1 MVTTLNP
8 IQTNILGATLIELLN
23 GELSDETIAAV
34 DSIKREDVPGPLKN
48 LVGWMHGMTTQPELR
63 ESCITSLVDEIRI
76 ASIEVLEKRREHPNA
91 IGVDWISMY
100 AFLQHI
106 LEGSDPETSLRA
118 NLNAGILP
126 EVEKAPAWAAPLI
139 HQAQASS
146 GDDQELTLELLNILE
161 KIIQKRRAEL
171 SK

>member
-34 DSIKREDVPGPLKN
+34 DSIRREDVPEPLKN

-76 ASIEVLEKRREHPNA
+76 ASIGVLEKRREHPNA

-100 AFLQHI
+100 TLLQHI

-118 NLNAGILP
+118 NIDAGILP
-126 EVEKAPAWAAPLI
+126 EVEKAPAWAELLI
-139 HQAQASS
+139 QHAQASS
-146 GDDQELTLELLNILE
+146 DDDQELTLELLNILE